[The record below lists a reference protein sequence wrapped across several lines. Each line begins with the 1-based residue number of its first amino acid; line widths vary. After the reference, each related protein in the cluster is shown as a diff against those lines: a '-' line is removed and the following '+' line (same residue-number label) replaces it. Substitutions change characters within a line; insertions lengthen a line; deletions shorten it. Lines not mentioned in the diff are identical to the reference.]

1 MLQQV
6 KYILLPVQAAGAQM
20 AYQGAVH
27 PDGTPIQGMPDGMQ
41 GRTMA
46 WDTPADMMGP
56 DGERH
61 FRPPLSYVFG
71 QAQLNPASIALACR
85 GVLWDA
91 GDISAC
97 GATVVR

>member
-1 MLQQV
+1 
-6 KYILLPVQAAGAQM
+6 M

-61 FRPPLSYVFG
+61 IRPHEALFWFAFG
-71 QAQLNPASIALACR
+71 QASARTLPICLWPGIPLGPASMALACC
-85 GVLWDA
+85 VMLE
-91 GDISAC
+91 AC
-97 GATVVR
+97 MPLGALALR

>member
-1 MLQQV
+1 
-6 KYILLPVQAAGAQM
+6 M

-56 DGERH
+56 DGEAAI
-61 FRPPLSYVFG
+61 PGTLSPL
-71 QAQLNPASIALACR
+71 LIHL
-85 GVLWDA
+85 
-91 GDISAC
+91 
-97 GATVVR
+97 

>member
-1 MLQQV
+1 
-6 KYILLPVQAAGAQM
+6 M

-56 DGERH
+56 DGEPH
-61 FRPPLSYVFG
+61 IMPHEAPF
-71 QAQLNPASIALACR
+71 
-85 GVLWDA
+85 
-91 GDISAC
+91 
-97 GATVVR
+97 